1 MAREVVHLYFEHPEI
16 SKEETMAVHFT
27 ALVGYAIIV
36 LFIAFLLYIQQSN
49 YFIPVMLALSISGVV
64 WILVL
69 MYLYYLF
76 LRHKGENLP
85 EELIIYD
92 NGWFVVWGPVYSDG
106 WVAPAKLD
114 WILPSGIKIKSWGI
128 EAYIL
133 PPLNEKARYKKGCKG
148 IMTGFGLSWIY
159 SLNPRYKEY
168 SFHATIYGC
177 VTQEE
182 YKTLEK
188 LAKYLDRIGR
198 RNMEAGRVW
207 IPSGKPQANFIYLK
221 KPFYWNDVFK
231 KEGLRRYYIEDTG
244 EDLPE
249 PVRSFLFDVRKYIK
263 EYLKVAK
270 ETGDWFSRKG
280 ANREWQIDWEWLER
294 WIEEH

>member
-1 MAREVVHLYFEHPEI
+1 MAREVVHIYFEHPTI
-16 SKEETMAVHFT
+16 SKAETFDLLFSPPMFIIT
-27 ALVGYAIIV
+27 ISLILVAV
-36 LFIAFLLYIQQSN
+36 LFPKSFIYSVIALIAVWVFG
-49 YFIPVMLALSISGVV
+49 VGAVLS
-64 WILVL
+64 
-69 MYLYYLF
+69 YYLL
-76 LRHKGENLP
+76 LRYKGENLP

-114 WILPSGIKIKSWGI
+114 WILPSGIEIKSWGI
-128 EAYIL
+128 KAYIL

-159 SLNPRYKEY
+159 SLNPHYNEY

-182 YKTLEK
+182 YKALEK
-188 LAKYLDRIGR
+188 LAKYLDMIGR

-207 IPSGKPQANFIYLK
+207 IPSGKPQASSIYLK

-231 KEGLRRYYIEDTG
+231 KEGLRRTYEADTG
-244 EDLPE
+244 EEVPE
-249 PVRSFLFDVRKYIK
+249 PVRSYLFEIRKYAK

-270 ETGDWFSRKG
+270 ETGDWFGRKG
-280 ANREWQIDWEWLER
+280 VNREWQIDWDWLER
-294 WIEEH
+294 WLEER